1 MYYKLPI
8 VASNFKLFCDIFD
21 KTNCG
26 LNVDPYSAKEIAE
39 AIDKLI
45 DNPEES
51 KKMGENG
58 YQAAIN
64 KYNWNIEEKKLFSFY
79 KKNISTI

>member
-26 LNVDPYSAKEIAE
+26 LNVDPYNPKEIAE
-39 AIDKLI
+39 AIDKLLSM
-45 DNPEES
+45 DLNKLKQNAKKAALANSWENQE
-51 KKMGENG
+51 KKMITI
-58 YQAAIN
+58 YQKFLN
-64 KYNWNIEEKKLFSFY
+64 
-79 KKNISTI
+79 